1 MYFSKNWLFVV
12 NVCYCEWCFM
22 ESSCLHTGFK
32 YLLILLL
39 HELFILGFISPLFK
53 EYLWSL
59 KTKQKYNWLIVSLS
73 YIPGTFLSLS
83 LHFLFPLHGLCF
95 PLVPAYFLLLLLV
108 FTQKPLSQWRFHLPP
123 YLKFQPIPFSHCFS
137 LEHMTIAYYIMCF
150 LILKEDWR
158 KKTMI
163 KEREILKYI

>member
-1 MYFSKNWLFVV
+1 MK
-12 NVCYCEWCFM
+12 
-22 ESSCLHTGFK
+22 SSCLHTGFK
-32 YLLILLL
+32 YLLTLLL
-39 HELFILGFISPLFK
+39 HELFIWGFISPLFK

-59 KTKQKYNWLIVSLS
+59 KTKQNKKNNLLIISLS

-123 YLKFQPIPFSHCFS
+123 YLKFQPISFSHCF
-137 LEHMTIAYYIMCF
+137 F
-150 LILKEDWR
+150 LRTHYCSILHNVLSYLGGRLNRR
-158 KKTMI
+158 KKTLI
-163 KEREILKYI
+163 K